1 MCHQVDMCAPR
12 VKQYTKNISRD
23 IISHVKFWWLR
34 TSSLER
40 FLQMRRIWESDSFII
55 SWCNFCYRSWI
66 TDKNLNFNLERKIG
80 VYLIH
85 SISQMTA
92 KSPPVGFAKNYRL
105 LKSLYEYIIKKIVF
119 LKNMGLRNK
128 RWRIRYIV
136 IKIANPLT
144 NFPNLLL
151 LLLV

>member
-1 MCHQVDMCAPR
+1 MSS
-12 VKQYTKNISRD
+12 SRYMRPPCKT
-23 IISHVKFWWLR
+23 IHKEYIPGYNFTYQMMTTY

-92 KSPPVGFAKNYRL
+92 KFPPVGFAKNYRL

-119 LKNMGLRNK
+119 LKNTGLRNK